1 MAQFDSIAFGENK
14 WNDKVN
20 KNFSKINVYS
30 GNIYFLMLAP
40 ATGNLGFKFYNGV
53 VYFFGAVQPNSTGD
67 VTVATVPDV
76 FSSVLNLSVPDKSG
90 GQAINASINGEHQLI
105 LRKVPNDNANYAF
118 DGNSVFVG
126 DIDLT
131 NLGGN

>member
-1 MAQFDSIAFGENK
+1 MAFTKLAHAQPNWDEV
-14 WNDKVN
+14 VN
-20 KNFSKINVYS
+20 KNFSKINVDS

-67 VTVATVPDV
+67 ATVATVPDA
-76 FSSVLNLSVPDKSG
+76 FSSVLNLSVPDESG
-90 GQAINASINGEHQLI
+90 GQAINAFINGEHQLI